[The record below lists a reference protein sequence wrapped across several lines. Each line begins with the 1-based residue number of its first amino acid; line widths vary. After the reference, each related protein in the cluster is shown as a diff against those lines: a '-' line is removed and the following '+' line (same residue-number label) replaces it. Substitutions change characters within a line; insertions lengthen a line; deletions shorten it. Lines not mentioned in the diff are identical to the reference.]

1 MPFPNIKTS
10 DLRNS
15 AQIPLYNTESSIPVL
30 NIDPIRQG
38 PTFIT
43 PEEEIM
49 GFDPNFG
56 YFTHT
61 IPEVSYGYRDQ
72 GADNYQPSDV
82 YSPDPQEP
90 PITGRWAGS
99 LMNTMANN
107 GMNHAGDAAN
117 LLGLFNRR
125 GMNFTDDTG
134 TINIGLTGLSANDKA
149 GRSYSISTNG
159 DLGYT
164 QAFNNGKTSAGVT
177 VNPLN
182 KRIYGEFSLGGRDPV
197 KEFTGI
203 EGLPEDVNA
212 SIPDSIV
219 LGTRE
224 VNTVPL
230 SAGERYLNSML
241 PALMDRYTNAGKP
254 NF

>member
-15 AQIPLYNTESSIPVL
+15 AQIPLYNTKSSIPVL

-49 GFDPNFG
+49 G
-56 YFTHT
+56 
-61 IPEVSYGYRDQ
+61 
-72 GADNYQPSDV
+72 
-82 YSPDPQEP
+82 
-90 PITGRWAGS
+90 RWAGS
-99 LMNTMANN
+99 LINTMANN
-107 GMNHAGDAAN
+107 GMNHAGPADN
-117 LLGLFNRR
+117 LFGLLN
-125 GMNFTDDTG
+125 GSGGNFIDDTG
-134 TINIGLTGLSANDKA
+134 TIKIDSEGLVAEDNA

-177 VNPLN
+177 VNPLD
-182 KRIYGEFSLGGRDPV
+182 KSIYGEFSLGDRDPV
-197 KEFTGI
+197 KKFTGI
-203 EGLPEDVNA
+203 EGLPTIEVSDPQQSA
-212 SIPDSIV
+212 AQEYLSEQLKSLIPKYS
-219 LGTRE
+219 
-224 VNTVPL
+224 
-230 SAGERYLNSML
+230 S
-241 PALMDRYTNAGKP
+241 NAGKP

>member
-10 DLRNS
+10 DLHNS

-107 GMNHAGDAAN
+107 GINHGHAAN
-117 LLGLFNRR
+117 LFGLFN
-125 GMNFTDDTG
+125 GSGGNFTDDTG

-164 QAFNNGKTSAGVT
+164 QAFNNGKTSVGFT

-203 EGLPEDVNA
+203 EGLPTIEVSDPQQSA
-212 SIPDSIV
+212 AQEYLSEQLKSLIPKYS
-219 LGTRE
+219 
-224 VNTVPL
+224 
-230 SAGERYLNSML
+230 S
-241 PALMDRYTNAGKP
+241 NAGKP